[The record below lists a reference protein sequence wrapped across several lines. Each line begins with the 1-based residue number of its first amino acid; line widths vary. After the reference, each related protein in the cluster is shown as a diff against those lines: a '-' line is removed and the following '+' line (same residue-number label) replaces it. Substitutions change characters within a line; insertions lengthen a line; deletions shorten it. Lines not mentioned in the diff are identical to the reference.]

1 MRYDDYRHWLQEQK
15 YQERTVDVQIY
26 RAKRVEE
33 FYGNLDEHFVKDRL
47 SEVINALRYTAD
59 DKRHAKPNPSLIPFT
74 GDTQRNLQ
82 DYRNAVERY
91 LKFCETSALF
101 GNDTNTGEKIGLS
114 VTSAA
119 SSQADDDLGQRIG
132 LERDMQAALRLEIDQ
147 LENGLSIIDD
157 GAERSVDSGFIDI
170 TAQDLSGAIVVI
182 ELKTGVAGQKAV
194 AQILSYMGD
203 LKLEESNKVVRGI
216 LVAAEFD
223 KRARAAARMVPGLS
237 LRRYGVRFSFS
248 AIEP

>member
-1 MRYDDYRHWLQEQK
+1 MRYEEYRHWLQEQK

-33 FYGNLDEHFVKDRL
+33 FYGDLDEHFARDRL
-47 SEVINALRYTAD
+47 SDVINALRYTAD
-59 DKRHAKPNPSLIPFT
+59 DKRHGRPNPSRIPFT

-91 LKFCETSALF
+91 LKFRES
-101 GNDTNTGEKIGLS
+101 S
-114 VTSAA
+114 A
-119 SSQADDDLGQRIG
+119 SSRNNTTPDDRIVLAATSEASAEADDLGQRIG

-147 LENGLSIIDD
+147 LESGLTIIDD

-203 LKLEESNKVVRGI
+203 LKLEEPTKVVRGI

-248 AIEP
+248 AVEP